1 MRTTETQPMTCFS
14 QAPGNI
20 TFAGSVNWTGVAI
33 TQAVSS
39 PQERYTSSD
48 TYTNL
53 RRVLPPTRCLAHGN
67 INRYGFMKCSEQGD
81 QNSTDAG
88 TKRKD
93 GKLTQPKGNAK
104 CSKN

>member
-1 MRTTETQPMTCFS
+1 MTCFS
-14 QAPGNI
+14 PVPENI

-53 RRVLPPTRCLAHGN
+53 RRVLPPTRCLDHGN
-67 INRYGFMKCSEQGD
+67 INRYGFMKCSEPVD
-81 QNSTDAG
+81 LNSTDAE
-88 TKRKD
+88 TKRK
-93 GKLTQPKGNAK
+93 GEKLTQPKGNAK